1 MNRFLLL
8 AGIALLV
15 FSPTLSQTELWCVN
29 GRFAYS
35 ARDAASNLYLCR
47 GIAPDTLLCLRT
59 SGTTRWTTL
68 IDPLLVGLYAGA
80 SGVYSVHGGVFY
92 SSNDA
97 NDSIIYRDTLGTKR
111 WTYRLGGTVAGIA
124 LDAEGNIVVVVRRLL
139 NSQLV
144 KVSPGGLLKFR
155 SDMPVASFRSGE
167 VEQGYIGPFIEPNG
181 RIWIL
186 NQAVQFAFSADG
198 LSQKSVGHMY
208 LYKFDNLSGAA
219 MLQKRLFRETVGSS
233 IERATSSSYFESSW
247 PYLDKCKFS
256 NGRLVC
262 IGTGFTQISRSR
274 VIPPGDLNDT
284 YTDWRVLTVDAK
296 GRNRRFRHRGD
307 GLYIDNASD
316 PYNISR
322 YDNDMNA
329 VFDVEMDAA
338 GVVYLAGAIG
348 SGGSVYDGNGLLEQD
363 GLLMRFNAEK
373 TRPEWTV
380 DQSLNPLEGAYV
392 VPGYGVMIRTS
403 ATTLAFYDAA
413 GGMGSTT
420 LTVADNIVR
429 VPRELSRDAGE
440 MYLILQRPSGGE
452 YLAKYALAPLSFGPS
467 AFSRGST
474 EARSYVLHQNYPN
487 PFNPTT
493 TVAFALAEPSLVTM
507 NVYDNLGR
515 LVSTIADGEE
525 MFEGDQEVEFDGSNL
540 ASGIYFCRIFALPL
554 IDDGSAGESA
564 GFTAVR
570 KMLLMR

>member
-1 MNRFLLL
+1 MYRLLIL
-8 AGIALLV
+8 AGLTLLI
-15 FSPTLSQTELWCVN
+15 FSPSQSQTELWRVN
-29 GRFAYS
+29 GRFVYA
-35 ARDAASNLYLCR
+35 ARDAASNIYLCR
-47 GIAPDTLLCLRT
+47 GIAPDTLRCLRT

-92 SSNDA
+92 SSINA

-111 WTYRLGGTVAGIA
+111 WTYRLGGTAVGTAV
-124 LDAEGNIVVVVRRLL
+124 DAEGNVVVVVRRLL

-144 KVSPGGLLKFR
+144 KVSSGGLLKFR
-155 SDMPVASFRSGE
+155 SDIPVAAFRTGE

-186 NQAVQFAFSADG
+186 NQAVQYSFSADG

-208 LYKFDNLSGAA
+208 FYKFDNLSGAPI
-219 MLQKRLFRETVGSS
+219 LQKRLFRETVGYSK
-233 IERATSSSYFESSW
+233 ERATSSSYFESSW

-262 IGTGFTQISRSR
+262 IGTGFTRISKSR
-274 VIPPGDLNDT
+274 VTPPGELNDT

-307 GLYIDNASD
+307 GLYIDYAYD
-316 PYNISR
+316 PYNTSR

-329 VFDVEMDAA
+329 VFDIEVDAT

-348 SGGSVYDGNGLLEQD
+348 SGGPVYDGNGLIEQD

-380 DQSLNPLEGAYV
+380 DQALNPLEGAYV
-392 VPGYGVMIRTS
+392 VPGSGVMIKTS
-403 ATTLAFYDAA
+403 ATTLAFYDAT

-429 VPRELSRDAGE
+429 VPRELFREAGE
-440 MYLILQRPSGGE
+440 IYLINQRPSGGE

-467 AFSRGST
+467 AFYRGSA

-493 TVAFALAEPSLVTM
+493 AVAFALAAPSIVTIK
-507 NVYDNLGR
+507 VYDSLGR
-515 LVSTIADGEE
+515 LVSTIADSEE
-525 MFEGDQEVEFDGSNL
+525 MFEGDQEVEFDGSTL
-540 ASGIYFCRIFALPL
+540 ASGIYFCRILAMPL
-554 IDDGSAGESA
+554 MDDGSAGTA